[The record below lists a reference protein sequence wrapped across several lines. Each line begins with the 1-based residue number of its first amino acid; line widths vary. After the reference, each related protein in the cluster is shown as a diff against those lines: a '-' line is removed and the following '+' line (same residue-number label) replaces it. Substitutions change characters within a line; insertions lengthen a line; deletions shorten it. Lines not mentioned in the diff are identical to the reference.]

1 MSTFNDLL
9 TIVKQLRDPATGCPW
24 DIAQT
29 SSSLIPNMIE
39 EIYEVVEAIEEN
51 NPTGLCEELGD
62 SLLHL
67 VFQAQ
72 LAEEAH
78 QFTIHEVLAAICQ
91 KLITRHPHVFTD
103 TSTTTLTPEA
113 VKQNWETIKQ
123 HEKKYTRKSVLEGI
137 PKNMPALIQAHR
149 VQEKAANVG
158 FDWDTYHPTIDKINE
173 ELQEVKDEITKQEN
187 NQSHK
192 LAEEIGDLF
201 FTCVNLSRKL
211 GIDAE
216 TALRASTQKF
226 TDRFAKVEQLCKEQN
241 INMHNVGIEKL
252 DELWELVKKI

>member
-9 TIVKQLRDPATGCPW
+9 TIVRQLRHPATGCPW

-29 SSSLIPNMIE
+29 PTSLIPNMIE
-39 EIYEVVEAIEEN
+39 EIYEVVEAIEN
-51 NPTGLCEELGD
+51 SDHTGICEELGD

-72 LAEEAH
+72 LAEEAN
-78 QFTIHEVLAAICQ
+78 QFTIHDVLTAICQ
-91 KLITRHPHVFTD
+91 KLITRHPHVFTNP
-103 TSTTTLTPEA
+103 STNTLTPET

-123 HEKKYTRKSVLEGI
+123 HEKKYTRQSVLEGI

-158 FDWDTYHPTIDKINE
+158 FDWDTYPPTIDKIHE
-173 ELQEVKDEITKQEN
+173 EIQEVKDEIHKQETH
-187 NQSHK
+187 QPHK

-201 FTCVNLSRKL
+201 FACVNLSRKL

-226 TDRFAKVEQLCKEQN
+226 TQRFAKVEQLCKQQN
-241 INMHNVGIEKL
+241 INMHEVGIEKL
-252 DELWELVKKI
+252 DELWELAKKD